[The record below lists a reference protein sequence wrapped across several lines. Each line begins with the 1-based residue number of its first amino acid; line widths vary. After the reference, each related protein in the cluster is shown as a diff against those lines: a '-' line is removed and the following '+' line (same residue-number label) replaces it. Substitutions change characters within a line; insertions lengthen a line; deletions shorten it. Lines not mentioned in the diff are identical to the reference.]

1 VTIHFHGTP
10 ITPAAQLAR
19 MAGEHFCVSF
29 ARPDN
34 ADVCEAI
41 GQSVLWD
48 NGAFSAF
55 TRGKEIDEAAL
66 YDWLEPRLYH
76 PHRAVILDKIGG
88 DVAEQRAML
97 KRWPF
102 RKEFSWPVWHLDK
115 PLSYLDELANKYG
128 ALCLGSAGQYWEVG
142 GVAWTRRM
150 DQVFDH
156 LARRGRLPW
165 LHGLRMLGQAAS
177 WPLASAD
184 STNVAQN
191 YGRDTGCAY
200 CKARQLDKSNRGR
213 RKHVH
218 TPDLFVAPEAP
229 KRRGR
234 KPLILPNVAEAGT
247 A

>member
-1 VTIHFHGTP
+1 VTIHYHGTP

-34 ADVCEAI
+34 ADVCESI

-55 TRGKEIDEAAL
+55 TRGQEIDEPAL
-66 YDWLEPRLYH
+66 YAWLESRLYH

-88 DVAEQRAML
+88 DVGEQRAML
-97 KRWPF
+97 KRWPLP
-102 RKEFSWPVWHLDK
+102 RDLSWPVWHLDK
-115 PLSYLDELANKYG
+115 PLDYLSELADEWP
-128 ALCLGSAGQYWEVG
+128 AVCLGSAGAYWEVG
-142 GVAWTRRM
+142 SVSWERRM
-150 DQVFDH
+150 GQAFEH
-156 LARRGRLPW
+156 LAKRGRLPW
-165 LHGLRMLGQAAS
+165 LHGLRMLGQVKG

-200 CKARQLDKSNRGR
+200 CKARSLNRVNHGR
-213 RKHVH
+213 QRIPAM
-218 TPDLFVAPEAP
+218 TGNIFEYA
-229 KRRGR
+229 
-234 KPLILPNVAEAGT
+234 AET
-247 A
+247 TS

>member
-1 VTIHFHGTP
+1 MTIHYHGTP

-55 TRGKEIDEAAL
+55 TRGEQVDEPKL
-66 YDWLEPRLYH
+66 YAWLEPRLYH

-88 DVAEQRAML
+88 DVDEQRAML
-97 KRWPF
+97 KRWPLP
-102 RKEFSWPVWHLDK
+102 RDLSWPVWHLDK
-115 PLSYLDELANKYG
+115 PLDYLSELSDEWPAI
-128 ALCLGSAGQYWEVG
+128 CLGSAGAYWEIGSVS
-142 GVAWTRRM
+142 WERRM
-150 DQVFDH
+150 GEAFEH

-165 LHGLRMLGQAAS
+165 IHGLRMLGQVRG

-200 CKARQLDKSNRGR
+200 CKARHLNRVNHGR
-213 RKHVH
+213 QRIPATTGSIFDFPV
-218 TPDLFVAPEAP
+218 DA
-229 KRRGR
+229 
-234 KPLILPNVAEAGT
+234 
-247 A
+247 